1 MTTKAIL
8 VTLLGFGAAGTFSIC
23 DLCLPE
29 AVGQSAS
36 AARAS
41 HQAQPQLQP
50 RVVTFHVKG
59 MTCGGCVYGV
69 RKVLTRLPGVLK
81 ADVSYEQSSA
91 VVTYDPAKVTVEKM
105 TAAIGTLGYTATVT
119 KA

>member
-1 MTTKAIL
+1 MIRN
-8 VTLLGFGAAGTFSIC
+8 TLLAALLGLGAVGASSIC
-23 DLCLPE
+23 DLCLRPAE
-29 AVGQSAS
+29 GQTGSPAMAS
-36 AARAS
+36 PG
-41 HQAQPQLQP
+41 QPQLQP
-50 RVVTFHVKG
+50 KIVAFHVKG

-91 VVTYDPAKVTVEKM
+91 IVTYDPAKVTVDKM